1 MLKIEKQISNLIAN
15 QFPAVYREQG
25 DQLVAFVQA
34 YYEWLE
40 TNCQLLEVEDS
51 AGFAVGDIVTQGPA
65 GGEIIAAIGGKLL
78 VLSTRLLIDSST
90 ASANSSSIGNQI
102 TSLSTMDSQALVG
115 QGSSVYAQRVYDA
128 NTDTYSTKTYDRSS
142 YTQALRGADIF
153 ACMHFCD
160 SLLPLQSSSGASTN
174 IISASNS
181 SINLLGRYLSEYN
194 DIDLTVDRF
203 IVHFKEKFLSN
214 IEFDVATNKRLLIKN
229 ALDLYRAKGTERAI
243 DLFFKLVYGTEARVY
258 TPGEDLFRLSDGEYI
273 KPIYLEVTNSPWLV
287 ESIGRIVRGAISSA
301 SGFVERYIRRRV
313 DNNFVYILY
322 ISAIEGTF
330 VNNEPLIIAGRSLRY
345 DNPRVVGSLNSFEI
359 VGSGTGFEVGDL
371 VSIVA
376 NTGSGGIA
384 RVTGISEQTGVVDF
398 DLVEGGWG
406 YTVNADAIVSE
417 KVISLSNV
425 VIGNTSITANY
436 FSLLEG
442 LTQSRVTIGYN
453 SASANLVVGDSI
465 YFANGTANTSGV
477 VITSSPN
484 TASNGSLLVSVPVG
498 NIAAIVANN
507 KIHYSN
513 NLLVANVGTVAGSSV
528 GSTVMGIPSTVTLSV
543 GAISNG
549 SVLTVGQTV
558 VQGNTTGLITAVDQ
572 ISSSADIVID
582 IIRGAYAIGSNV
594 TIGSTVTANVVNQA
608 LTVGVYSV
616 NATFS
621 NGYAISTSCTQVSA
635 TITGLSTGSLADFSV
650 GTIGEPETVFLNT
663 DLLAANNTSNVPFM
677 SLALA
682 AGSYGFPKAPAGNSA
697 TIGFQMLAFDD
708 YNLGS
713 VGTITGINPGTNYN
727 VDPYVL
733 VRQPYISGF
742 GRRDLVI
749 NIDAPTGSF
758 AIGERIVQTNAN
770 LTYIALGAAN
780 TSGFVVGENIR
791 QGSGP
796 ETANGTITD
805 IVTNASLIVRNVQGT
820 FAASANVFSRI
831 SSANVVVANVTS
843 QSIASTAKALV
854 SAANTT
860 VIHAKRIQFENT
872 WTAGTQLVGQ
882 SSGTTAN
889 VVSVI
894 EDANTLPIGLNAVV
908 TANVVIAPGAV
919 TSLRVVDSGFGYAN
933 GQLASFASEDGTRL
947 GSVYLIRNGQ
957 GLSTGY
963 WRSNKGMLSTDK
975 YLLDSDFYQE
985 YSYQV
990 ISRIPFDKY
999 RNVVLDVLHVAGTK
1013 LFGAVEIDSIVDVT
1027 ASYVESSIGQP

>member
-1 MLKIEKQISNLIAN
+1 MLNIEKQISNLIAN

-25 DQLVAFVQA
+25 DQLIAFVQA

-40 TNCQLLEVEDS
+40 TNCQLLTVEDP
-51 AGFAVGDIVTQGPA
+51 AGFAVGHIVTQGPA
-65 GGEIIAAIGGKLL
+65 GGEILAVDGRKLL
-78 VLSTRLLIDSST
+78 VLSTRRLIDLQTGSET
-90 ASANSSSIGNQI
+90 A
-102 TSLSTMDSQALVG
+102 SLSTTDSQALVG
-115 QGSSVYAQRVYDA
+115 QGSSVYAQRVYDE
-128 NTDTYSTKTYDRSS
+128 NTNTYNTKSYDRSS

-153 ACMHFCD
+153 ACMNFCD

-174 IISASNS
+174 IVSVSNS
-181 SINLLGRYLSEYN
+181 SVNLLGRYLSEYN

-214 IEFDVATNKRLLIKN
+214 IEFDLATNKRLLIKN

-258 TPGEDLFRLSDGEYI
+258 TPGDDLFRLSDGEYI
-273 KPIYLEVTNSPWLV
+273 KPVYLEVTNSPWLV
-287 ESIGRIVRGAISSA
+287 ESIGKVVRGAISSA

-330 VNNEPLIIAGRSLRY
+330 VNNEPLIITGSQLRY
-345 DNPRVVGSLNSFEI
+345 DNPRVVGSLNDFAI
-359 VGSGTGFEVGDL
+359 VVSGTGFEVGDL

-376 NTGSGGIA
+376 NTGSGGVA
-384 RVTGISEQTGVVDF
+384 RVASVSEQTGVVDF
-398 DLVEGGWG
+398 ELVEGGWG

-425 VIGNTSITANY
+425 VIGNTSITSNY
-436 FSLLEG
+436 LLLLEG
-442 LTQSRVTIGYN
+442 LTQSKVTIGYN

-477 VITSSPN
+477 VINSSPN
-484 TASNGSLLVSVPVG
+484 TASNGSLIVSVPVG
-498 NIAAIVANN
+498 NIAAIAANN

-513 NLLVANVGTVAGSSV
+513 NLLVANVVTVADSSV
-528 GSTVMGIPSTVTLSV
+528 SSTVMGIPDTVTLSINS
-543 GAISNG
+543 ISGG
-549 SVLTVGQTV
+549 SVLTVGQSV
-558 VQGNTTGLITAVDQ
+558 VQGNTTGVVTAVNQ
-572 ISSSADIVID
+572 IGVAADIVVGIT
-582 IIRGAYAIGSNV
+582 RGAYAIGSNV
-594 TIGSTVTANVVNQA
+594 TIGSTVTANVINQSV
-608 LTVGVYSV
+608 TVGVYNV
-616 NATFS
+616 NSTFS
-621 NGYAISTSCTQVSA
+621 NGYPISTSCTEVSA

-650 GTIGEPETVFLNT
+650 GSIGEPETVFLNT

-708 YNLGS
+708 YNLGTI
-713 VGTITGINPGTNYN
+713 GTITGINPGTNYN

-742 GRRDLVI
+742 GRKDLVI
-749 NIDAPTGSF
+749 NINAPTGSF

-770 LTYIALGAAN
+770 LTYIALGASN
-780 TSGFVVGENIR
+780 TSGFIVGENIR

-805 IVTNASLIVRNVQGT
+805 IVANTSLIVRNTQGT
-820 FAASANVFSRI
+820 FNTSSNVFSRI
-831 SSANVVVANVTS
+831 SSANVAVANVTT
-843 QSIASTAKALV
+843 QSIASTAKAIV
-854 SAANTT
+854 KTANTT

-872 WTAGTQLVGQ
+872 WTTGTQLIGQ

-919 TSLRVVDSGFGYAN
+919 ISLQVVDSGFGYAN
-933 GQLASFASEDGTRL
+933 GQLASFASEDGSRL

-957 GLSTGY
+957 GLSIGY
-963 WRSNKGMLSTDK
+963 WRSNKGMLSSDK

-1013 LFGAVEIDSIVDVT
+1013 LFGAVEIDSAVDATV
-1027 ASYVESSIGQP
+1027 SHVESSIG